1 MEQALAD
8 IKSRVP
14 DFAGYADENTRRLA
28 DEQIRAIVGEALA
41 LLHFNHEE
49 YFNTPEV
56 TEIYDRLILRCEFT
70 NQIVFKEFEYETLGE
85 ERKTAIACADQT
97 LIATALRAETV
108 TAEQLPGYL
117 GGLEKAFDNRD
128 AALIRKLPTEQQ

>member
-14 DFAGYADENTRRLA
+14 DFAGYADESTRRLA
-28 DEQIRAIVGEALA
+28 DEQIRAIAGEALA

-56 TEIYDRLILRCEFT
+56 TGTYDRLILRCEFT
-70 NQIVFKEFEYETLGE
+70 NQVVFKEFEYETLSE
-85 ERKTAIACADQT
+85 ERKTAIARADGA
-97 LIATALRAETV
+97 LIDTALRAEAV
-108 TAEQLPGYL
+108 TAEQLPAYL
-117 GGLEKAFDNRD
+117 GDLEKALDNRD
-128 AALIRKLPTEQQ
+128 TALTGTLQAEQQ

>member
-8 IKSRVP
+8 IRTRVP
-14 DFAGYADENTRRLA
+14 DFAGYADESTRRLA

-56 TEIYDRLILRCEFT
+56 TDIYDRLILRCEFT
-70 NQIVFKEFEYETLGE
+70 NHQVFKEFEYETLGDE
-85 ERKTAIACADQT
+85 KKLAIARADEA
-97 LIATALRAETV
+97 LIDTALRAQSV
-108 TAEQLPGYL
+108 TADQLAGYL
-117 GGLEKAFDNRD
+117 GDLEKGFDERD
-128 AALIRKLPTEQQ
+128 AVLTGKSPMTKQ